1 MLELAYQQGG
11 SERVV
16 PLAPGV
22 LLLGHS
28 PSCSVVLPGRG
39 IAARQAQVVVE
50 GDRCR
55 LVDLG
60 SEGGTY
66 LNGVRVS
73 QALPQGGDQIRL
85 GGQVLQVRRALANRV
100 ARDPGRPTAG

>member
-39 IAARQAQVVVE
+39 IAAGQAQVVVE

-73 QALPQGGDQIRL
+73 QAVLKGGDQIRL
-85 GGQVLQVRRALANRV
+85 GEQVQEGEC
-100 ARDPGRPTAG
+100 PSSSTP